1 MSVLKVC
8 YIREKEDTC
17 DFIKRIIVRIKRLF
31 NIIDIVKNN
40 GKLIYYLPIF
50 NGTKL
55 TKYRIN
61 KLSMRIVNKLE
72 NEGIKNIALSK
83 YLETIPLLKSKL
95 YCKNVNILD
104 GRLLFKC
111 LSYEL
116 IEYILN
122 IKNKKI
128 QERRYNFIS

>member
-17 DFIKRIIVRIKRLF
+17 DFIKRIIIRIKRQF
-31 NIIDIVKNN
+31 NIIDIAKNN

-55 TKYRIN
+55 SKYRIN
-61 KLSMRIVNKLE
+61 KLSRRIVNNLE

-95 YCKNVNILD
+95 YCENINILD
-104 GRLLFKC
+104 ALL
-111 LSYEL
+111 L
-116 IEYILN
+116 
-122 IKNKKI
+122 
-128 QERRYNFIS
+128 

>member
-1 MSVLKVC
+1 MKVC
-8 YIREKEDTC
+8 YVKEKEDTC
-17 DFIKRIIVRIKRLF
+17 DFIKRIIILIKRLF
-31 NIIDIVKNN
+31 NVIDIVKDN

-50 NGTKL
+50 NSTKL
-55 TKYRIN
+55 SKYRIN

-95 YCKNVNILD
+95 YCENINILD

-111 LSYEL
+111 LSCEL